1 MVSIHNGAIVYKRG
15 ASDPYEYWQVVHQNA
30 MAGAGVIANASLFVS
45 PPSRAGIG
53 ATLVAQGQA
62 EMAKEIALIQA
73 AGLSVNNTED
83 VKEFIQRFNEVLMGA
98 EQFKKAVDRLKI
110 AVNDKHQ
117 GKENRAPTAASWF
130 ASYLGTAITEEINMF
145 LAQKGSYDAI
155 AREDFSRWDK
165 EIDMRIDRAIMK
177 AWKRMLSLTMKDNK
191 EHYGE
196 KDDWAQVLEAS
207 NSFTNFGTTF
217 SDYFIKLIR
226 SKVDF
231 SALKNIFKQVTL
243 ENGKQTGARKF
254 IDSADGLN
262 LKGEKKSRSL
272 GGTVQEW
279 VDALMNSLGNAV
291 SAAASKGSGTL
302 VLTSEMAKTDTVVFY
317 NFEETV
323 STQGI
328 EQAIVRTLDSNLM
341 GSKSLNETAKRLEN
355 FYNQNLSKLNKSF
368 IVYGNSKSYSLSDSF
383 QKSGFHNGGERKFSE
398 LPGFFAEAKA
408 DVTGDVENFIKK
420 AYNTASG
427 AVFDGYAAEVT
438 EETKMALMSAMAS
451 LLFDDWKTIGEQPTG
466 GAGAIH
472 ALQLDGIRLPLSAVL
487 IATGQALQGIEQ
499 SVEGNAEQF
508 FKVSVKL
515 PPPILYPEITPG
527 SSKEE
532 IFGHWSEQY
541 DVSKNAATFSTSF
554 LSNFKGIV
562 KQWL

>member
-45 PPSRAGIG
+45 PPSKAGIG

-73 AGLSVNNTED
+73 AGLSVNSTED
-83 VKEFIQRFNEVLMGA
+83 VKEFIKRFNEVLMGA
-98 EQFKKAVDRLKI
+98 EQFKKAVDRLKV

-130 ASYLGTAITEEINMF
+130 TSYLGTALTEEINMF

-177 AWKRMLSLTMKDNK
+177 AWKRMLSLALKDDK
-191 EHYGE
+191 KHYGG

-231 SALKNIFKQVTL
+231 SALRNIFKQVTL

-254 IDSADGLN
+254 IDSAEGLN

-291 SAAASKGSGTL
+291 SAAASKGSSTL
-302 VLTSEMAKTDTVVFY
+302 VLTSEMAKTDTVAFY
-317 NFEETV
+317 NFEETI

-328 EQAIVRTLDSNLM
+328 EQAIVKELDSNLV

-368 IVYGNSKSYSLSDSF
+368 IVYGNSKSYSMAESF
-383 QKSGFHNGGERKFSE
+383 RGFHNGGERKFSE

-487 IATGQALQGIEQ
+487 IATGQALQDI
-499 SVEGNAEQF
+499 EGNAEQF

-515 PPPILYPEITPG
+515 PPAILYPEITPG

-532 IFGHWSEQY
+532 IYGHWDEQY
-541 DVSKNAATFSTSF
+541 GVSENAATFSTSF
-554 LSNFKGIV
+554 LANFKTIV
-562 KQWL
+562 RQWL